1 MFYKKSV
8 SDTFLLTKKNKIII
22 GNKHNTTISKARIF
36 CNNTNL
42 YSYNLFTWF
51 LKKNHKLKYVYFFAK
66 IYLVGLGY
74 KNFVY
79 NKRLYI
85 LIGDSNYLV
94 FIIPNELKILCKK
107 NQLFGISLDKQV
119 LNDFFTKL
127 QYLKKMN
134 YYKGKGILKFKNFKF
149 MKLKIGKKQKS

>member
-1 MFYKKSV
+1 MFYKKIISNL
-8 SDTFLLTKKNKIII
+8 FLLTKKNKTFIVSERNTVV
-22 GNKHNTTISKARIF
+22 NKIEIF
-36 CNNTNL
+36 NNSLNL
-42 YSYNLFTWF
+42 YNYNFFTRFW
-51 LKKNHKLKYVYFFAK
+51 KKNYQKYAYFFSK
-66 IYLVGLGY
+66 VHLVGLGY

-94 FIIPNELKILCKK
+94 FIIPDEIKLLCKK
-107 NQLFGISLDKQV
+107 NQIFGISLDKHV
-119 LNDFFTKL
+119 LNNFFTKL

-149 MKLKIGKKQKS
+149 MKLKVGKKQKS